1 MFLLILISFSC
12 EKKLDENNVIPEI
25 TYPYDFFM
33 NHNGLN
39 RLYTLYKPDNLKEKA
54 PLVFVLHGYTS
65 NNNNIMNY
73 SKMNEI
79 ADEYGF
85 MVCYPQ
91 GTRNTYTG
99 QTHWNAN
106 LKEMSS
112 IADSDFLN
120 DLAIKLQAEY
130 NLSEKNTFACGMSNG
145 GFMSYT
151 LACQLSNRIAAIASV
166 TGTMVTPN
174 LNACNCQHP
183 MPVMQIHGTA
193 DPTVPYDGNPQGFV
207 AVEDLVDYWV
217 AFNSCNP
224 TATETAVPD
233 VDMTDGCTADHFVY
247 SGGTNGSSVEHY
259 RVNGGGH
266 TWPGSNPF
274 FSIGVT
280 NQDFSASVEIWRFLS
295 QYTLNQLVSVDEELE
310 RGDGFTVFPNPSE
323 GQVALR
329 FNMNVSSTI
338 RVYDAVGKLVFTQ
351 TSQSQTVSV
360 DLPEAGIYFLQV
372 ETEAGIFTEKLIR
385 N

>member
-33 NHNGLN
+33 SHNGLN

-151 LACQLSNRIAAIASV
+151 LGCEKSDTFKAIASV
-166 TGTMVTPN
+166 TGTMSGYDWE
-174 LNACNCQHP
+174 NCI
-183 MPVMQIHGTA
+183 QIK
-193 DPTVPYDGNPQGFV
+193 F
-207 AVEDLVDYWV
+207 
-217 AFNSCNP
+217 
-224 TATETAVPD
+224 
-233 VDMTDGCTADHFVY
+233 
-247 SGGTNGSSVEHY
+247 
-259 RVNGGGH
+259 
-266 TWPGSNPF
+266 PF
-274 FSIGVT
+274 YKFQEQMILLY
-280 NQDFSASVEIWRFLS
+280 QWMDQCL
-295 QYTLNQLVSVDEELE
+295 QQ
-310 RGDGFTVFPNPSE
+310 
-323 GQVALR
+323 
-329 FNMNVSSTI
+329 
-338 RVYDAVGKLVFTQ
+338 
-351 TSQSQTVSV
+351 
-360 DLPEAGIYFLQV
+360 EAGEVLQKFK
-372 ETEAGIFTEKLIR
+372 IL
-385 N
+385 

>member
-1 MFLLILISFSC
+1 MFNRIKFLMFLLILISFSC

-151 LACQLSNRIAAIASV
+151 LGCEKSDTFKAIASV
-166 TGTMVTPN
+166 TGTMSGYDWKNCNPN
-174 LNACNCQHP
+174 KV
-183 MPVMQIHGTA
+183 PVLQISGT
-193 DPTVPYDGNPQGFV
+193 N
-207 AVEDLVDYWV
+207 DLVVPMDGSMSAAGGWGGAPKIQDIMNYW
-217 AFNSCNP
+217 ADINECSKSESGNLPDRDKNDNSYASINKN
-224 TATETAVPD
+224 TECFKNHQVWLYTI
-233 VDMTDGCTADHFVY
+233 H
-247 SGGTNGSSVEHY
+247 
-259 RVNGGGH
+259 GGGH
-266 TWPGSNPF
+266 TWPGAWGNMDINASQEIWKF
-274 FSIGVT
+274 FS
-280 NQDFSASVEIWRFLS
+280 R
-295 QYTLNQLVSVDEELE
+295 YLE
-310 RGDGFTVFPNPSE
+310 
-323 GQVALR
+323 
-329 FNMNVSSTI
+329 
-338 RVYDAVGKLVFTQ
+338 
-351 TSQSQTVSV
+351 
-360 DLPEAGIYFLQV
+360 
-372 ETEAGIFTEKLIR
+372 
-385 N
+385 